1 MLSNIFNKTSAGLN
15 LNAPDLSDLRETKRS
30 FRNKAVAKLKEIS
43 QNAKSFLHASAS
55 GFKKRVTQ
63 TLNRKT
69 SIVPRTDIKNK
80 VNIYN
85 KDFDNY
91 IILDQCL
98 LCHNEASAIIRTH
111 AIDANRKHEIEQE
124 NKKQEMISTP
134 QSEISKYMKEGV
146 TKCYIKD
153 TKMEM
158 DRMEEMRKDT
168 EKLCAD
174 TYEQVKRAGK
184 ENQLSSK
191 EMNAAFN
198 TTIEAFTAEADRV
211 KAQIE
216 IKKAEIIFLKRH
228 MDTCKKDKKLHS
240 DLTTKLKAKQK
251 QKKENISILNHVKKN
266 IKKHKS
272 YLNKLGATKRSIKS
286 RFPQ

>member
-1 MLSNIFNKTSAGLN
+1 MLSNIFNKTYAGLN
-15 LNAPDLSDLRETKRS
+15 SNAPDLSDRREAKES
-30 FRNKAVAKLKEIS
+30 FRNKAVAQLKKIS

-69 SIVPRTDIKNK
+69 SIVPNADLKNK
-80 VNIYN
+80 VNKYN

-98 LCHNEASAIIRTH
+98 LCHNEAKAIVRMH
-111 AIDANRKHEIEQE
+111 AIDAKRKHEIEKE

-134 QSEISKYMKEGV
+134 QSDISKYMKEGV

-153 TKMEM
+153 TKVDM
-158 DRMEEMRKDT
+158 DRAEGMCKDAEE
-168 EKLCAD
+168 LCEDA
-174 TYEQVKRAGK
+174 YEQVKRAAK
-184 ENQLSSK
+184 ETQLSFE

-198 TTIEAFTAEADRV
+198 TTIEVFTAEADSV

-216 IKKAEIIFLKRH
+216 INESEIIFLKRH

-251 QKKENISILNHVKKN
+251 QNKENLSILNHLKEN
-266 IKKHKS
+266 IKNHKS
-272 YLNKLGATKRSIKS
+272 YLNKFGATKRSIKS